1 MGKGS
6 AGGLR
11 LVGVLVFLSAA
22 PRLGTSL
29 GLNIV
34 GAAIGFCFG
43 KSLVGEFNGG
53 GGFLFG
59 SSEKKMIKTLYDGL
73 SSYSPVHP
81 IGGGGGGGGGLPT
94 KHNYKYHQIH

>member
-1 MGKGS
+1 M
-6 AGGLR
+6 
-11 LVGVLVFLSAA
+11 
-22 PRLGTSL
+22 
-29 GLNIV
+29 NIV

-43 KSLVGEFNGG
+43 EGLVGEFNGG

-81 IGGGGGGGGGLPT
+81 IGGGGGGGGLPA
-94 KHNYKYHQIH
+94 KNNYKYQLYLSNTLTTVTKYNY